1 MRKTAE
7 TKPIRELMPKGF
19 TRIIAQATGCHRSHA
34 STVVTDERTEA
45 DIWPFVEKLAKE
57 TNAAAYDA
65 RKAYLD
71 YRKVAA

>member
-19 TRIIAQATGCHRSHA
+19 TRIIAQETKCTRSTA
-34 STVVTDERTEA
+34 STVVTDEIT
-45 DIWPFVEKLAKE
+45 DSKIWPVVERLAKE
-57 TNAAAYDA
+57 TNAAAYEA

-71 YRKVAA
+71 YQRVAA